1 MPENA
6 FMRGV
11 QNAIFR
17 HTIENSAM
25 IRFESILTEFAA
37 GKDEHR
43 DGKSKPKSK
52 S

>member
-11 QNAIFR
+11 QNKVFR
-17 HTIENSAM
+17 HTIKNNAM
-25 IRFESILTEFAA
+25 MRFESIIAGFAA
-37 GKDEHR
+37 GKDGRR

-52 S
+52 